1 MAIPFV
7 DVKAQFARVKP
18 EMDRRIATVMDH
30 CRFILGPEVSELET
44 ALAEF
49 TGANH
54 CISVSSGTDAL
65 LIVLMAEGVG
75 PGDAVFLPTFTYT
88 ATAEVAL
95 LLGASPVFVDV
106 DPNTY
111 NIDPNDL
118 ERQIARVK
126 AEGILKPKA
135 IIAVDLFGLPADFGR
150 IGAIAAKNNLV
161 LLDDAAQG
169 LGGAIG
175 NRRIG
180 ALAPYTATSFFP
192 AKPLGCAG
200 DGGAIFCDDA
210 DKAALMRS
218 IRFHG
223 VGSDPYDVQRIGLNG
238 RLDTL
243 QAAILLAKLTIFETE
258 LRERD
263 ALAKIYDARLKD
275 VVAVPARPDDYHY
288 AWAIYTIRH
297 PKRDLIRQH
306 LTDKGVPSAVYYAK
320 PMHFQTAYQSYGQGP
335 GSCPIAERL
344 SGEVVSL
351 PMHPYIDE
359 STAHF
364 ICDTVIEAVSAL

>member
-1 MAIPFV
+1 
-7 DVKAQFARVKP
+7 
-18 EMDRRIATVMDH
+18 
-30 CRFILGPEVSELET
+30 
-44 ALAEF
+44 
-49 TGANH
+49 
-54 CISVSSGTDAL
+54 
-65 LIVLMAEGVG
+65 
-75 PGDAVFLPTFTYT
+75 VFLPTFTYT

-111 NIDPNDL
+111 NIDPADL
-118 ERQIARVK
+118 ERQITRVK
-126 AEGILKPKA
+126 AEGVLKPKA

-150 IGAIAAKNNLV
+150 IGAIAAKHGLV

-275 VVAVPARPDDYHY
+275 VVAIPTRPDDYHY

-297 PKRDLIRQH
+297 PMRDLIRTH
-306 LTDKGVPSAVYYAK
+306 LTGKGVPSAVYYAK

-335 GSCPIAERL
+335 GSCPVAERL
-344 SGEVVSL
+344 SGEVFSL

-359 STAHF
+359 ATAHF
-364 ICDTVIEAVSAL
+364 ICDTVIEAVEAL